1 MKGRA
6 AAVPVLMALASA
18 ANGQAVPPRAA
29 SAASAPQALPPVV
42 AQRHHYVC
50 DGGERVQ
57 ADVYLTPA
65 GPSFMVLHYKGK
77 AYGLAQAMSAS
88 GARYVGLVGTNP
100 EVGLEWW
107 GKGNTAM
114 LAEVNRQDIDDSR
127 RLLDC
132 KAAPPP

>member
-1 MKGRA
+1 MKGGA
-6 AAVPVLMALASA
+6 AIAPALMALASA
-18 ANGQAVPPRAA
+18 ASGQAVPPRAA
-29 SAASAPQALPPVV
+29 SAATAPQGPPPVV

-57 ADVYLTPA
+57 TDVYLTEA
-65 GPSFMVLHYKGK
+65 GPSFIVLHYKGHR
-77 AYGLAQAMSAS
+77 YGLAQAVSAS